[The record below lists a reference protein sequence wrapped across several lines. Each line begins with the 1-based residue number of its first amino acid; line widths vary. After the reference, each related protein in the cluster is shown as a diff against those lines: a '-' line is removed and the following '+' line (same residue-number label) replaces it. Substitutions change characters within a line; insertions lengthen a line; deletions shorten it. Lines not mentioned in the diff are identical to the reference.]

1 MTTVTR
7 PHGMGESAVM
17 YRLCTLFRENPNLH
31 FHSITVH
38 ETGRIEISCDG
49 GHGVVRDWA
58 RALPQHRETAGLA
71 KTAYGSTEAVVLTQD
86 TLTVTIKPA
95 FTGGLS

>member
-1 MTTVTR
+1 MTIA

-17 YRLCTLFRENPNLH
+17 YRLCALFRENPNLH

-38 ETGRIEISCDG
+38 ETGRIEISVDG
-49 GHGVVRDWA
+49 GTGIVHDWA
-58 RALPQHRETAGLA
+58 RALPERHETTGLA

-86 TLTVTIKPA
+86 TLTVTIKPP